1 MFPLELVFSLKVS
14 LKKTAGVHW
23 MHTLQVGSGNLNFLE
38 GCYHAYLDGNNE
50 FPGVVISTGTEG
62 FIYLG
67 WKLISRLFWFC
78 LVFQWRRIPSSRC
91 WIYSLWTY
99 FRLCNLVCL
108 QVLHNW
114 VVTPRFHDMDPLWF
128 NDGFQLIWRNGD
140 MLDPS
145 GS

>member
-1 MFPLELVFSLKVS
+1 
-14 LKKTAGVHW
+14 

-62 FIYLG
+62 LFIWDGNWL
-67 WKLISRLFWFC
+67 LD
-78 LVFQWRRIPSSRC
+78 
-91 WIYSLWTY
+91 Y
-99 FRLCNLVCL
+99 FDSAWYFNGGEFHLPVAGFT
-108 QVLHNW
+108 HYETTSDY
-114 VVTPRFHDMDPLWF
+114 VTWSAYRFLTINVMILRFHDMDPLWF

-140 MLDPS
+140 MLDPT